1 MSSLY
6 EMTQNVMYLQDL
18 LENGEIDE
26 QTYRD
31 SVESMCVDGKLEN
44 ICKFIKNLEAKAT
57 AYKVEEDRMAR
68 RRKTIENSVKR
79 LKDSLLNYMVSTNEK
94 KVDAGLFTLSLGV
107 SKSVNV
113 WDDTRLPEEY
123 LIPQPPKTDKTAIG
137 KALKDGKVID
147 GAELVENPYITLR

>member
-1 MSSLY
+1 
-6 EMTQNVMYLQDL
+6 
-18 LENGEIDE
+18 
-26 QTYRD
+26 
-31 SVESMCVDGKLEN
+31 
-44 ICKFIKNLEAKAT
+44 
-57 AYKVEEDRMAR
+57 MAR

-94 KVDAGLFTLSLGV
+94 KVEAGLFTLSLGV

-123 LIPQPPKTDKTAIG
+123 LIPQQPKTDKTAIG